1 MDKAKSSMAQQNA
14 QAEITFDQRRT
25 GNQTPKSVSVVLS
38 EGALV
43 SMLHDALS
51 PAEKELAKTPAGAA
65 QMQEFHRQLFA
76 GSSEPTPHRP
86 SQVPPAPRV
95 PRRRIVLTTFGSLGD
110 LHPYLA
116 IALGLQERGHE
127 VVLATSACYR
137 EKVESLGV
145 GFRAVRPDQQDWL
158 ARRDEARRVMD
169 LHRGTEYVLRT
180 LLLPALRD
188 SYDDLLT
195 AADGADLL
203 VSHPL
208 TYAARLVVE
217 TKGLRWASTMLSP
230 IGFFSA
236 HDPPALPGAPFV
248 SWLRFLG
255 PPLYKNLFRVLKLAG
270 RSWARPWYRLRA
282 EVGLPPTR
290 DNPLFDGQ
298 HSPALVLA
306 LFSELLG
313 ARQPDWPAPTLV
325 AGFVFYDRDGAGGLS
340 PELARF
346 LDAGPPPIVFT
357 LGSAAVHDAGP
368 FYEQSAVAARLLDR
382 RAVLLVGRQTHNRPA
397 VLPEG
402 VAAFDYAPFSELFPR
417 AAVIVHQGGVGTTG
431 QAMRGPSD
439 VSSALRLRPAGQRR
453 ARGTAG
459 DRPHPGPKPLHR
471 GPRRAG
477 SAAAARRPVVRGAG
491 GRGRPARAPGGRRPR
506 RLRRAGG
513 VAHGPSTR
521 LTLPSSSRGRPGGP
535 DVHVLHHGARGGR
548 RVLQDRRLE
557 TAHDRVQSD
566 RGRRPAGRNCSVH
579 SYDRR

>member
-217 TKGLRWASTMLSP
+217 TKGLPWASTMLSP

-270 RSWARPWYRLRA
+270 RSWARPWYRLR
-282 EVGLPPTR
+282 PR
-290 DNPLFDGQ
+290 
-298 HSPALVLA
+298 
-306 LFSELLG
+306 
-313 ARQPDWPAPTLV
+313 
-325 AGFVFYDRDGAGGLS
+325 
-340 PELARF
+340 
-346 LDAGPPPIVFT
+346 
-357 LGSAAVHDAGP
+357 SAC
-368 FYEQSAVAARLLDR
+368 RR
-382 RAVLLVGRQTHNRPA
+382 RATIPCSTASIPPRWCWPCSPNSSAPGSPTGRPRPWSPGSCSTTA
-397 VLPEG
+397 T
-402 VAAFDYAPFSELFPR
+402 AR
-417 AAVIVHQGGVGTTG
+417 AGC
-431 QAMRGPSD
+431 RPNWP
-439 VSSALRLRPAGQRR
+439 VSSTPARRRSCLRSA
-453 ARGTAG
+453 
-459 DRPHPGPKPLHR
+459 
-471 GPRRAG
+471 PRRCMTPDR
-477 SAAAARRPVVRGAG
+477 STS
-491 GRGRPARAPGGRRPR
+491 RAPSPPGSWTAAPSSWSAGRHTTARPCSPKGWPR
-506 RLRRAGG
+506 
-513 VAHGPSTR
+513 STTPR
-521 LTLPSSSRGRPGGP
+521 SRNSSRGPP
-535 DVHVLHHGARGGR
+535 
-548 RVLQDRRLE
+548 
-557 TAHDRVQSD
+557 
-566 RGRRPAGRNCSVH
+566 
-579 SYDRR
+579 

>member
-1 MDKAKSSMAQQNA
+1 MSVL
-14 QAEITFDQRRT
+14 T
-25 GNQTPKSVSVVLS
+25 GSV
-38 EGALV
+38 
-43 SMLHDALS
+43 
-51 PAEKELAKTPAGAA
+51 PT
-65 QMQEFHRQLFA
+65 R
-76 GSSEPTPHRP
+76 PTPHRP

-95 PRRRIVLTTFGSLGD
+95 PRRRIVLTTYGSLGD

-116 IALGLQERGHE
+116 IALGLQDRGHE

-145 GFRAVRPDQQDWL
+145 GFRAVRPDQPDWL
-158 ARRDEARRVMD
+158 ARPDEARRVMN
-169 LHRGTEYVLRT
+169 LHRGTEYVLRG
-180 LLLPALRD
+180 LLLPALLD

-195 AADGADLL
+195 AAAGADLL

-236 HDPPALPGAPFV
+236 HDPPVLPGAPLV
-248 SWLRFLG
+248 SRLRFLG
-255 PPLYKNLFRVLKLAG
+255 PRVYRNLFRVLKWGG

-313 ARQPDWPAPTLV
+313 ARQSDWPAPTRV

-346 LDAGPPPIVFT
+346 LDAGPPPVVFT

-368 FYEQSAVAARLLDR
+368 FYEQSAVAARLLNR
-382 RAVLLVGRQTHNRPA
+382 RAVLLVGREPHNRPA
-397 VLPEG
+397 GLPEG

-417 AAVIVHQGGVGTTG
+417 AAAIVHQGGVGTTG
-431 QAMRGPSD
+431 QAMRAGRPMLVVPYAYD
-439 VSSALRLRPAGQRR
+439 QPDNAERVARLGIARTLARNRYSGARAAREVRR
-453 ARGTAG
+453 LLDDASYAE
-459 DRPHPGPKPLHR
+459 
-471 GPRRAG
+471 RAG
-477 SAAAARRPVVRGAG
+477 EVGRRVRHEDGVRAACDALEALLPAARRA
-491 GRGRPARAPGGRRPR
+491 
-506 RLRRAGG
+506 
-513 VAHGPSTR
+513 
-521 LTLPSSSRGRPGGP
+521 
-535 DVHVLHHGARGGR
+535 
-548 RVLQDRRLE
+548 
-557 TAHDRVQSD
+557 
-566 RGRRPAGRNCSVH
+566 
-579 SYDRR
+579 